1 MTVAG
6 ADVSTHTVA
15 RSPTTRRSNG
25 PSRSVITHDLPSP
38 GRAPQSG
45 DSPAPDGPCDDRV
58 EAAGVGAAPVHPAAR
73 RARREL
79 LVGPAGQRAEVDVEH
94 EAGAGDALRPRYR
107 QHLDQVTVHPQ
118 LADLGPGYPQRL
130 DDVHRAGPAGCRYR
144 DLAAPVGGRQQEPQ
158 RWRDEYP
165 HHFTTP
171 NHSRQSSP

>member
-45 DSPAPDGPCDDRV
+45 DSPAADGPCDDRV
-58 EAAGVGAAPVHPAAR
+58 EAAGVGAAPVHTVAR

-79 LVGPAGQRAEVDVEH
+79 LVRPTVLCLPPAT
-94 EAGAGDALRPRYR
+94 LLLLWTRY
-107 QHLDQVTVHPQ
+107 HS
-118 LADLGPGYPQRL
+118 
-130 DDVHRAGPAGCRYR
+130 
-144 DLAAPVGGRQQEPQ
+144 
-158 RWRDEYP
+158 P
-165 HHFTTP
+165 H
-171 NHSRQSSP
+171 S